1 MDSLA
6 VIAIIIALLGIIS
19 SALFFKWNT
28 YKLQV
33 NKKKIRARS
42 NLVIIF
48 CVILISSLLIWQRHT
63 YIKQTQEN
71 KKREEI
77 EYSNTYEEILFE
89 LSNDNS
95 MEALRKIDKLLHTIK
110 NEEKEIELYIL
121 QGNIYM
127 NIGLAEHNNRY
138 LENAVLAYKE
148 VLLPHSVASKTQIIE
163 AKSGMG
169 ISYLSI
175 DINIY
180 YKELEQIIKDL
191 ENADLKEDLM
201 GQMCLGMYYEEE
213 YFRDFEIYD
222 LEKVLDHYETALK
235 IEERFSNQNIVE
247 NNLYLIL
254 QEKVANFYL
263 RYGTYNI
270 RDENLN
276 VYLQKSI
283 SIYNNL
289 LNFYDPQKNKYNYY
303 KCLKEQGR
311 CYAFMEDENDNLKS
325 AYLTKAYNNMK
336 TVLHFDDKEL
346 DDLMLGYYLFVAYF
360 NISDADINMLFSRY
374 DRLLKT
380 SSVSSD
386 KYTIRETKFNML
398 CCSYYWWKRSDSKKY
413 YKIGKQVLK
422 EIRNNYYDFY
432 NSTQQQLIDYIDDFY
447 KYHKMK

>member
-6 VIAIIIALLGIIS
+6 IVAIIIALLGIIS

-48 CVILISSLLIWQRHT
+48 CVIFIISLIIWQRHT

-71 KKREEI
+71 KKKEEI
-77 EYSNTYEEILFE
+77 EYSNTYDEILFE
-89 LSNDNS
+89 LSNNNS

-110 NEEKEIELYIL
+110 NEKKEIELYIL
-121 QGNIYM
+121 QGNIYL
-127 NIGLAEHNNRY
+127 NIGLTEHNNRY

-148 VLLPHSVASKTQIIE
+148 VLLLHSVASKTQIIA
-163 AKSGMG
+163 AKSGIG

-180 YKELEQIIKDL
+180 YKELEQIINDL
-191 ENADLKEDLM
+191 ENEDLKEDLM
-201 GQMCLGMYYEEE
+201 GQMCLGMYYEKE
-213 YFRDFEIYD
+213 YFSNFEIYD
-222 LEKVLDHYETALK
+222 LEKTLECYEIMLK
-235 IEERFSNQNIVE
+235 SEERFSNQNIFE

-254 QEKVANFYL
+254 QEKVANFYF
-263 RYGTYNI
+263 RYATHNI
-270 RDENLN
+270 RDENLM

-289 LNFYDPQKNKYNYY
+289 LNSYDPQKNKYNYY

-311 CYAFMEDENDNLKS
+311 CYAFMEDENDNLKI

-336 TVLHFDDKEL
+336 TVLYFDDKEL
-346 DDLMLGYYLFVAYF
+346 DDLMLGYYLFVAYL
-360 NISDADINMLFSRY
+360 NTSDADINMLFSRY
-374 DRLLKT
+374 DRLLKA

-386 KYTIRETKFNML
+386 KNTIRETKFNML
-398 CCSYYWWKRSDSKKY
+398 CCSYYWYEKSDSKKY
-413 YKIGKQVLK
+413 YKFGKQVLK
-422 EIRNNYYDFY
+422 EIKNNYYDFY
-432 NSTQQQLIDYIDDFY
+432 SSTPLYNFF
-447 KYHKMK
+447 KKE